1 MALHTTPCCCWQCKG
16 TNSSLI
22 RKQTFMIICGLSLFL
37 LSSGTYFLLKI
48 LRLHSILLWIAI
60 LSYPTLLE
68 FYFSGMKYA
77 HIPSIFF
84 FASTGNLFPLS
95 HLCSE
100 PNMFPLGSPPWKHQ
114 MSPWNIHG
122 TYKFSSLIRAHGFYL
137 NLPCVFISCPLVTV
151 VLPHCCSPN
160 FQTHRLVPTLGTW
173 YSVFSL

>member
-22 RKQTFMIICGLSLFL
+22 RKQTFMITRGLSLFL
-37 LSSGTYFLLKI
+37 LSFGTYFLLKI

-84 FASTGNLFPLS
+84 LL
-95 HLCSE
+95 
-100 PNMFPLGSPPWKHQ
+100 PLGICFHCHIFAQSQTCFLWDPHLE
-114 MSPWNIHG
+114 NIKCLLEIFMEHTNSHHLLG
-122 TYKFSSLIRAHGFYL
+122 HMGFTWTCPVSSY
-137 NLPCVFISCPLVTV
+137 P
-151 VLPHCCSPN
+151 VL
-160 FQTHRLVPTLGTW
+160 W
-173 YSVFSL
+173 SL